1 MLSPYGRGAISTMK
15 TALTIWGNRI
25 SPVFDSANTLLIVE
39 IQEQKV
45 CSRRYEPFYPHA
57 PSRLAERLA
66 DLDIK
71 VLICGAI
78 SELPAN
84 IIEFAGVQLIP
95 FISGSVD
102 EVLDAYA
109 RGAASVDT
117 FLMPG
122 CRCKGREQSRRGKK
136 QRDGLRQ
143 IKEVIYMPRGDK
155 TGPQGQGPGTGRGQ
169 GGCKTGSGGKNSG
182 QGKGRDSSNKRG
194 RGKGG
199 GQGRGK
205 GSGRQGA

>member
-1 MLSPYGRGAISTMK
+1 MK

-39 IQEQKV
+39 IKNQQV
-45 CSRRYEPFYPHA
+45 CSRCYEPFYPDF
-57 PSRLAERLA
+57 PSRLAERLIG
-66 DLDIK
+66 LDIE

-84 IIEFAGVQLIP
+84 IIESAGVKLIP
-95 FISGSVD
+95 FITGRAD

-109 RGAASVDT
+109 RGVT
-117 FLMPG
+117 FVNTFIMPG
-122 CRCKGREQSRRGKK
+122 CRCRKREHGRRGNQ
-136 QRDGLRQ
+136 QRVGLGKM
-143 IKEVIYMPRGDK
+143 KEVIYMPKGDK

-169 GGCKTGSGGKNSG
+169 GGCKADSNGKNSG
-182 QGKGRDSSNKRG
+182 QKQSRNKNNKRG
-194 RGKGG
+194 GGSGG

-205 GSGRQGA
+205 GIGRQGN

>member
-1 MLSPYGRGAISTMK
+1 LLHCMTEGARSNMK

-39 IQEQKV
+39 IKSKQV
-45 CSRRYEPFYPHA
+45 CSRRYEPFYPDF

-66 DLDIK
+66 DLDIE

-84 IIEFAGVQLIP
+84 IIESAGVKLIP
-95 FISGSVD
+95 FITGSAD

-109 RGAASVDT
+109 RGATSVYT

-122 CRCKGREQSRRGKK
+122 CRCRGRERARRGKK
-136 QRDGLRQ
+136 QYEGFGKLE
-143 IKEVIYMPRGDK
+143 EVIYMPKGDK

-169 GGCKTGSGGKNSG
+169 GGCKKSPGGKIPG
-182 QGKGRDSSNKRG
+182 QGQGRDKNNKGGRG
-194 RGKGG
+194 RGGG
-199 GQGRGK
+199 KGRGK
-205 GSGRQGA
+205 GSGQQGN

>member
-1 MLSPYGRGAISTMK
+1 MK

-39 IQEQKV
+39 IKSKQV
-45 CSRRYEPFYPHA
+45 CSRRYEPFYPDF

-66 DLDIK
+66 DLDIE

-78 SELPAN
+78 SERPAN
-84 IIEFAGVQLIP
+84 IIESGGVKLIP
-95 FISGSVD
+95 FITGSAD

-109 RGAASVDT
+109 RGAAFVKP

-122 CRCKGREQSRRGKK
+122 CRCRGRERSRRGKK
-136 QRDGLRQ
+136 QHEGFGKLE
-143 IKEVIYMPRGDK
+143 EVIYMPKGDK

-169 GGCKTGSGGKNSG
+169 GGCKTGPGGKTSG
-182 QGKGRDSSNKRG
+182 QGQGRDKNNKSGRG
-194 RGKGG
+194 RGG

-205 GSGRQGA
+205 GNGRQGN